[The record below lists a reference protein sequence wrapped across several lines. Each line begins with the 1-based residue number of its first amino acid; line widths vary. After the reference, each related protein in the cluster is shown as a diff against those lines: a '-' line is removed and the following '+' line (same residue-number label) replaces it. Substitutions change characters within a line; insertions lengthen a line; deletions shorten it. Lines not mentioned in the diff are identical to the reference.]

1 MLRRAMQGSFILLPM
16 TTQGSQIPCF
26 FDKRVAER
34 SHLALVSLNRISD
47 FLWNVSVQFL
57 SLKSSD
63 IAVDGARRRVFG
75 EQSHRRMGGAV

>member
-16 TTQGSQIPCF
+16 STQGLQPPWF

-47 FLWNVSVQFL
+47 FLWNVSVQFSQL
-57 SLKSSD
+57 DFL
-63 IAVDGARRRVFG
+63 
-75 EQSHRRMGGAV
+75 